1 MLYLVI
7 YYTEETTDYKVRE
20 STQTLFD
27 VSKFKNF
34 IRSILMRWFCENNW
48 DSNSLR
54 KLRPVKEIPY
64 LCEHYVQSNKM

>member
-7 YYTEETTDYKVRE
+7 YYTEETTEYKVRE

-54 KLRPVKEIPY
+54 ELRPVACHCQTFFHWIMETR
-64 LCEHYVQSNKM
+64 S